1 MLTEKYLQ
9 LYTSLKK
16 IFSSDRLVYDK
27 LRTLA
32 FGTDAGFYRLIPKLV
47 VKVKN
52 ESEVVHLLK
61 ECKSLNIP
69 VTFRTSGTSLS
80 GQAITDSVLIKVDNS
95 WKNYKVN
102 EDGSQITLAPA
113 VLGKIA
119 NLYLSPFNKKLGPDP
134 ASINAARISGIVAN
148 NASGMT
154 SGTLHNSYNTLAGM
168 RIVFEDGT
176 ILDVQDNKSKEE
188 FKQNKKEFYEEL
200 LSVSKS
206 VKENTGLSERIRK
219 KYSIK
224 NTTGYGINSLIDFDD
239 PFEIIQHL
247 MVGSEGTLGFIS
259 EITFNTVPN
268 LPHKASALI
277 IFKSIKAACDAIP
290 ILKTLPVDASEI
302 MDRVSLRSVE
312 NKPGMPDYLKEL
324 SEDATALLIETSAES
339 YDELQKKVDLITK
352 SLQEFE
358 RERPIEFT
366 DVKAEYLKLWN
377 VRKGLFTS
385 VSKGRMPGTTVIIE
399 DINFDTS
406 KLADAVLDLKR
417 LFRQHNYKDTII
429 WGHALSGNIHFVFF
443 HDFSIENEV
452 KMYRDF
458 IDDLT
463 RLVIDKYDG
472 SLKAEHGTGRNMAP
486 FVKYEWGAEAYSVM
500 QKIKKL
506 FDPQNILNP
515 GVLINDDTQ
524 IHIKNLKPT
533 PIADPII
540 DKCIECG
547 FCEDVCPSKELTL
560 TPRQRIVVFREIS
573 KLHKEQTDILRL
585 NELKSKFKYF
595 GNSTCATDGLCELS
609 CPVDID
615 TGRLIKKI
623 RHQENTDTNVK
634 IAALVSKNMN
644 IVTTA
649 GRVGLNFVHTF
660 HNVLGDT
667 AMEKVAASLRDISN
681 NKIPLW
687 NKYMPKGADLI
698 LNSTNTNSKLKVVYF
713 PSCISRSMGVSKGSG
728 ETESQTTKLHSL
740 LKKAGYDIIYPNNL
754 ANLCCGMPFSSK
766 GFVKQ
771 REEKAKELE
780 DELMRVSQ
788 NGEIP
793 ILSDTSPCT
802 KTMKDF
808 QKLKNGNELDIYDS
822 TEFIYKFLMDKLTFH
837 KLEETITIHPT
848 CSTTKM
854 DIVDKMKTIA
864 AACVTNVII
873 PKEVTCCGFAGDRGF
888 TFPEL
893 NKSALSSLKSELP
906 HECHAGYSNSRTCE
920 IGLSLHS
927 GIQYK
932 SIIYLVDK
940 CTE

>member
-1 MLTEKYLQ
+1 MLPEKYLQ
-9 LYTSLKK
+9 LYNSLKK
-16 IFSSDRLVYDK
+16 IFSSDRLVYDN

-69 VTFRTSGTSLS
+69 VTFRASGTSLS
-80 GQAITDSVLIKVDNS
+80 GQAITDSVLVKVDNS

-113 VLGKIA
+113 VLGKFA
-119 NLYLSPFNKKLGPDP
+119 NLYLSPFNKKMGPDP

-154 SGTLHNSYNTLAGM
+154 SGTIHNSYNTLAGM
-168 RIVFEDGT
+168 RIIFEDGT
-176 ILDVQDNKSKEE
+176 VLDTRDKKSKDE
-188 FKQNKKEFYEEL
+188 FKQNKKEFYEKL
-200 LSVSKS
+200 VSVSKS
-206 VKENTGLSERIRK
+206 VKENTELSERIRK

-259 EITFNTVPN
+259 EVTFNTVPN
-268 LPHKASALI
+268 LPYKASALI
-277 IFKSIKAACDAIP
+277 IFKNIKIACNAIP
-290 ILKTLPVDASEI
+290 VLKTLPVDASEI

-312 NKPGMPDYLKEL
+312 RKPGMPDYLKEL
-324 SEDATALLIETSAES
+324 SDDATALLVETSADYS
-339 YDELQKKVDLITK
+339 DELQKKVDLITK

-366 DVKAEYLKLWN
+366 DVMTEYLKLWN

-385 VSKGRMPGTTVIIE
+385 VSKDRKPGTTVIIE

-406 KLADAVLDLKR
+406 KLADAVLDLQA
-417 LFRQHNYKDTII
+417 LFKKHNYKDTII

-443 HDFSIENEV
+443 HDFSKENEV

-463 RLVIDKYDG
+463 RLVIEKYDG

-500 QKIKKL
+500 RKIKKL

-615 TGRLIKKI
+615 TGKLIKKI
-623 RHQENTDTNVK
+623 RHQENTNTSDK

-644 IVTTA
+644 VVTTA
-649 GRVGLNFVHTF
+649 GRVGLNFVHAF

-687 NKYMPKGADLI
+687 NKYIPRGADLI
-698 LNSTNTNSKLKVVYF
+698 LNSTNTYGKLKVVYF

-728 ETESQTTKLHSL
+728 ETESQTTKMHGL
-740 LKKAGYDIIYPNNL
+740 LRKAGYDIIYPNNL
-754 ANLCCGMPFSSK
+754 ANLCCGMPFNSK

-771 REEKAKELE
+771 GEEKAKELK
-780 DELMRVSQ
+780 DELMRISQ
-788 NGEIP
+788 SGEIP
-793 ILSDTSPCT
+793 VLFDTSPCT
-802 KTMKDF
+802 KTIKDF
-808 QKLKNGNELDIYDS
+808 QKLKNENELKIYDS
-822 TEFIYKFLMDKLTFH
+822 TEFIYEFLMDKLTFH
-837 KLEETITIHPT
+837 KLNETITIHPT

-854 DIVDKMKTIA
+854 DIVDKMKAIA
-864 AACVTNVII
+864 EACVTNVII

-893 NKSALSSLKSELP
+893 NKSALSNLKSELP

-940 CTE
+940 CTG